1 MSNPILEFLLDKKAK
16 GEEMNIGEAM
26 SKCDIWVEGE
36 PGSMGPL
43 MNNFRE
49 VWEKNNTI
57 IEPDFDWENEVA
69 NGR

>member
-1 MSNPILEFLLDKKAK
+1 MSNPILKFLLDKKAK

-26 SKCDIWVEGE
+26 SKCDIWVEGD

-49 VWEKNNTI
+49 VWEKNNPP

-69 NGR
+69 NAR